1 MEGRFE
7 SNGLNVNLGKTNE
20 MVTGGIIE
28 DGLSK
33 SKVGPFVVCCM
44 NVKRKVKLIQFLA
57 YNVESGSTVGVPE

>member
-33 SKVGPFVVCCM
+33 SKVGPFVVCYM
-44 NVKRKVKLIQFLA
+44 NV
-57 YNVESGSTVGVPE
+57 